1 MKTKVNVTPEEIL
14 DDEISCAFKRFLG
27 YFTEEICDD
36 IELIKA
42 LKEVI
47 YQEQQEI
54 KHAAQE
60 YARECVYFYRDLSK
74 NFFISKYK
82 NDFLKTLEF

>member
-1 MKTKVNVTPEEIL
+1 MKTKIDVTPEDIL
-14 DDEISCAFKRFLG
+14 DDEISHVFSRFID

-36 IELIKA
+36 IELIEA
-42 LKEVI
+42 IKEII

-54 KHAAQE
+54 KNAAKK

-74 NFFISKYK
+74 FK